1 MSFTLLPAHGE
12 CTHSVR
18 IMIVAM
24 FSKLLPAVHDAWPEC
39 GRECITKH
47 DPLGFALSSGSFYA
61 ADHRGHIK
69 GPVGRLQDPSDPA
82 DFTPLTTLLHY
93 LYLPL
98 LPFTIIAMRSTA
110 ALFTVSALV
119 SSALGATY
127 NLKDKFVG
135 EDFLTGFTHQA
146 IADPTHGRV

>member
-69 GPVGRLQDPSDPA
+69 GPVGRLQNPSDPA
-82 DFTPLTTLLHY
+82 DFTPSHSLTISLHLL
-93 LYLPL
+93 
-98 LPFTIIAMRSTA
+98 IMRSTA
-110 ALFTVSALV
+110 ALFAVSTLF

-127 NLKDKFVG
+127 NIKDSFVC
-135 EDFLTGFTHQA
+135 ESFLTGFTHQA